1 MPYEVFDHGYVT
13 YYNISDY
20 TQSKTSDYRLF
31 HSERTSVVIALYI
44 SSNLVNIW
52 EYMQHFRRIKR
63 ID

>member
-31 HSERTSVVIALYI
+31 FQNGTNQRFVP
-44 SSNLVNIW
+44 
-52 EYMQHFRRIKR
+52 F
-63 ID
+63 